1 MSSKYKP
8 RKVED
13 FRKID
18 DTDINEF
25 NQLVDS
31 FVSSRQELK
40 NNIKAQKGEVM
51 ERKAKI
57 EEETK
62 PITEA
67 ISSLKA
73 ELAQKPTY
81 YSIFQKHINSPS
93 LGSTEVRMTRR
104 GNETIFKLGS
114 QGLVDEAQIQD
125 GVIDVINSRTNERM
139 VKKLTPDLAQLLFVP
154 FNSIN
159 ADEIQPSQLVQYYK
173 IMQHAGFVRGSNNNK
188 KLKWAREWNEYNS
201 QLYNLRNQQAAAAQP
216 AANIPPA
223 GNPPAGNPPAGNASP
238 PAGNPPA
245 GNAPPPPYRGTNPP
259 RSADDEGQYEM
270 ERKEYFSK
278 MTSLGGRRKTTE
290 DKMRAQQDENRKL
303 RNQQINESR
312 QRRRMPREEEPDAE
326 EIYINQLFSGE
337 QEDERGPNIVN
348 PSLIPPRSR
357 RPRVPTAKVKKSVL
371 KGFSGKEKLRSR
383 QKPSAIRKSATVGR
397 RDRRNNE
404 DAAYTERESRA
415 AIPANAPARGMERFE
430 ELLELPVNLSGQR
443 QTYHTDLLNSR
454 RVRRRI
460 SGTGFMNLDD
470 IVSRLHLLASSM
482 EGGNISS
489 QATNE
494 MADIID
500 MLQTQGVLAAKDVK
514 HLYDKYI
521 HF

>member
-25 NQLVDS
+25 NELVDS
-31 FVSSRQELK
+31 YVSTREQLK

-57 EEETK
+57 AEETQ
-62 PITEA
+62 PITDA
-67 ISSLKA
+67 IAGLKTD
-73 ELAQKPTY
+73 LAQNPTY

-93 LGSTEVRMTRR
+93 LGSTEVRSSIR
-104 GNETIFKLGS
+104 GNETIFKIGAS
-114 QGLVDEAQIQD
+114 GLVSETEIQD
-125 GVIDVINSRTNERM
+125 GLIDIINNRTNERM

-159 ADEIQPSQLVQYYK
+159 ADEIQPSQLVEYYK

-188 KLKWAREWNEYNS
+188 KLKWAREWYEYNS
-201 QLYNLRNQQAAAAQP
+201 QLYNLRNQQAAAA
-216 AANIPPA
+216 PA
-223 GNPPAGNPPAGNASP
+223 GNAPPPAGNAPPPAGNP

-245 GNAPPPPYRGTNPP
+245 GNAPPPPYRRP
-259 RSADDEGQYEM
+259 REPDDEGQYEM

-312 QRRRMPREEEPDAE
+312 QRRREEEPDAE
-326 EIYINQLFSGE
+326 EIYINELFAGGE
-337 QEDERGPNIVN
+337 EEERGPNIVN
-348 PSLIPPRSR
+348 PALIPQLR

-383 QKPSAIRKSATVGR
+383 QKPSAIRKSATVER
-397 RDRRNNE
+397 RNRRNNE

-415 AIPANAPARGMERFE
+415 AIPANVPARGMERFE
-430 ELLELPVNLSGQR
+430 ELMELPVNVSAQR
-443 QTYHTDLLNSR
+443 QTYQTDLLNSR
-454 RVRRRI
+454 RVRRRM

-470 IVSRLHLLASSM
+470 MVSRLHLLASSM

-521 HF
+521 NF